1 MSKKELVIEAISK
14 AKEILQEAG
23 HLGLLELDEPSQG
36 EDEKLSRPPKKSKEV
51 KLGNPQTPEPKG
63 YEG

>member
-1 MSKKELVIEAISK
+1 MSEEKLVIEAISK
-14 AKEILQEAG
+14 AKEIL
-23 HLGLLELDEPSQG
+23 PSQG

-51 KLGNPQTPEPKG
+51 KLGNPQTPESKG

>member
-1 MSKKELVIEAISK
+1 MSEEKLVIEAISK

-36 EDEKLSRPPKKSKEV
+36 EDEKLRNQKK
-51 KLGNPQTPEPKG
+51 LN
-63 YEG
+63 